1 MDHRPAC
8 AEQARNRGSTA
19 APLPDWESYGVTE
32 FESGEVVERT
42 LDLYGHPDQ
51 PDDACLEPGERQFG
65 VGFAYAES
73 HTDV

>member
-1 MDHRPAC
+1 VDHRPAC
-8 AEQARNRGSTA
+8 VEQARNRGSTA

-51 PDDACLEPGERQFG
+51 PDDVCLEPGEHQFG